1 MVGAEQVLQEVLIA
15 LGGVADQVGA
25 PQRQGPGEVL
35 GVVGVLDRELQ
46 PALFELV
53 NDVVGGLLPSGGS
66 LVCQGEGALLELR
79 EEWHPAQFR
88 GLHVQVGGD
97 LLVEQTVAELLSRK
111 SIGVEG
117 VIAVLVGV
125 DVPVAGVDHLPGR
138 AMPVQRE
145 GHGGPSRDGA
155 GLLLTDVVGPA
166 TPVAPFATAK
176 LDQRQHGPV
185 DHVGVV
191 PVVGT
196 SPHDDHGAP
205 IGVDRVLRELAGDPD
220 DLCGGNVGDGLLPCG
235 GVDAFDIVV
244 ILRPGAGQAR
254 AGHAVLSQ
262 QQVEDGGD

>member
-1 MVGAEQVLQEVLIA
+1 MAGVNGWMHVRHQRRAGHTEVQRQQQVEFALGRLLPPDHVLGAHLPFRLGGGDGVVGAEQVLQEVLIA

-138 AMPVQRE
+138 AMPV
-145 GHGGPSRDGA
+145 
-155 GLLLTDVVGPA
+155 
-166 TPVAPFATAK
+166 
-176 LDQRQHGPV
+176 
-185 DHVGVV
+185 
-191 PVVGT
+191 
-196 SPHDDHGAP
+196 
-205 IGVDRVLRELAGDPD
+205 
-220 DLCGGNVGDGLLPCG
+220 
-235 GVDAFDIVV
+235 
-244 ILRPGAGQAR
+244 
-254 AGHAVLSQ
+254 
-262 QQVEDGGD
+262 